1 MTFREDS
8 YVSFPTNTIKI
19 IWGQN
24 VYLELDG
31 LQLKVGEGPLV
42 EEDLLQDA
50 EEVLA
55 AEEAGVVLLEVG
67 NEVV

>member
-1 MTFREDS
+1 M
-8 YVSFPTNTIKI
+8 
-19 IWGQN
+19 
-24 VYLELDG
+24 
-31 LQLKVGEGPLV
+31 GEGPLV